1 LAQGSQHLHHHL
13 GAVCLH
19 KTNYNNMARVMNV
32 VTLGLA
38 VLAGCMA
45 STGPVEDAL
54 ALADQAMTSFTQ
66 EKEAAKP
73 TILAQDDKDAD
84 DGEQA
89 SAEQVIDEAAEPEDA
104 DAKVDPELAY
114 AQKNKET
121 QAHASMVEKVDE
133 EAKPTTEAQVAVDA
147 KNAHTAANT
156 AKQAATVATKVAKH
170 SLAVSENAKGALKN
184 AHDALHKARVTT
196 AGLTKGQKNSLKK
209 AEKKLKE
216 ATKDAEYGQVQE
228 AKYAKVA
235 VQNKKLENLSK
246 KMAAQKKLQDAE
258 AAAAAQTQ
266 GELAAMN
273 KDLESL
279 RKKLKAQGGRD
290 LDDQTIKGL
299 QKQIK
304 EMEKA
309 EKKEDKA
316 DLKSHDEMKVEVE
329 RLRDMVKD
337 LEKSAL
343 DDKATAAAAATVAA
357 AKEAKEKAA
366 AAAAAAAAAEAEAS
380 AAEAA
385 AVAAGLEKPKKTTKA
400 KTHALPKPVK
410 SPDSDVDYATGAAAV
425 GYPQAKVKGNSIDID
440 TAMPYGDLEPF
451 GREDTAQELTE
462 SSINESNEMVDQLE
476 KAEVAE
482 EKRAVFRALTRLRG
496 AAITSFDGVA
506 RSQTGNIDEYN
517 KIHQWRATHP
527 LHHLADEES
536 DVGKW
541 AFPDNAD

>member
-1 LAQGSQHLHHHL
+1 
-13 GAVCLH
+13 
-19 KTNYNNMARVMNV
+19 
-32 VTLGLA
+32 
-38 VLAGCMA
+38 
-45 STGPVEDAL
+45 
-54 ALADQAMTSFTQ
+54 
-66 EKEAAKP
+66 
-73 TILAQDDKDAD
+73 
-84 DGEQA
+84 
-89 SAEQVIDEAAEPEDA
+89 
-104 DAKVDPELAY
+104 
-114 AQKNKET
+114 
-121 QAHASMVEKVDE
+121 
-133 EAKPTTEAQVAVDA
+133 
-147 KNAHTAANT
+147 
-156 AKQAATVATKVAKH
+156 
-170 SLAVSENAKGALKN
+170 
-184 AHDALHKARVTT
+184 
-196 AGLTKGQKNSLKK
+196 
-209 AEKKLKE
+209 
-216 ATKDAEYGQVQE
+216 
-228 AKYAKVA
+228 
-235 VQNKKLENLSK
+235 
-246 KMAAQKKLQDAE
+246 MAAQKKLQDAEAAKAKAAAAAAAAAGDAKAAAE

-290 LDDQTIKGL
+290 LGDQTIKGL

-304 EMEKA
+304 EMERA

-366 AAAAAAAAAEAEAS
+366 AAAAAEQEAS

-517 KIHQWRATHP
+517 KMHQWRSSHP

-536 DVGKW
+536 DVTKW
-541 AFPDNAD
+541 AFPENAD